1 MDVSPRRRLL
11 LAFSSLLFTWLGYA
25 AILLIAAAFFMEHLE
40 VGILVAWAA
49 VFALI
54 TFFAFVLPI
63 VGLWKPHLQIRYWY
77 VLLGASV
84 LWGEGIVGIFLRE
97 SPISML
103 LEGFP
108 AAWMPIWLA
117 SFSICS
123 SLLYLLLLRHL
134 LNRTARDARE
144 KYNLA

>member
-1 MDVSPRRRLL
+1 MDVSRGRRLL
-11 LAFSSLLFTWLGYA
+11 LAFSSLLFTWLGYT
-25 AILLIAAAFFMEHLE
+25 AILLIAAAFFIKHLE

-49 VFALI
+49 IFAAI

-63 VGLWKPHLQIRYWY
+63 VGLWKPHLQVRYWY
-77 VLLGASV
+77 ILLGASL
-84 LWGEGIVGIFLRE
+84 LWGEGIVGVFLRE

-103 LEGFP
+103 QKGFP

-117 SFSICS
+117 LFSICS
-123 SLLYLLLLRHL
+123 SLIYLLLLRHL
-134 LNRTARDARE
+134 LKRTARDAPE